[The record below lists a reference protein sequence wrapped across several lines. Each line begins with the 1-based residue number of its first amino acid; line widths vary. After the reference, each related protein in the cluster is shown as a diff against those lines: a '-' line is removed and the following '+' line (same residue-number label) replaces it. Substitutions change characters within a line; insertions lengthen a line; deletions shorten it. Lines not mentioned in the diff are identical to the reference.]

1 MTTQIKPPPPPPK
14 TYISEAP
21 KPPKRFF
28 LWWLFKHPLVL
39 ISAIVHGVI
48 LATPVPLETKV
59 EQPKIKDIPVTKTVS
74 LKRTKV
80 KPKSKTKPKPKP
92 RIQRAP
98 VTPRPLPVLPPSP
111 KPPETEKPK
120 PEQKTDSKDQTTE
133 KQEPKDSESQSSESD
148 PKKES
153 DLNAKNQET
162 DTPPAPP
169 IENEEVET
177 IFEELDQELINAEV
191 ESEFDYIPSPDE
203 FPEPEKFFTTESIK
217 AFDIVKNPNLTALG
231 AIINSPRY
239 YRLKEPDEVLASFPT
254 IPAFKSASQPQ
265 KIGEYGGGPV
275 YEFKVEDKTYYV
287 NLVKSVKK
295 LSKATFVIFWRA
307 DPNNLSNPEP
317 GTS

>member
-1 MTTQIKPPPPPPK
+1 MTTQIKPPPTPPK
-14 TYISEAP
+14 TYIPEAP

-39 ISAIVHGVI
+39 ISAMVHGAI
-48 LATPVPLETKV
+48 LATPVSLETKV
-59 EQPKIKDIPVTKTVS
+59 EQPKIKDIPITKTVS

-80 KPKSKTKPKPKP
+80 KSKPKPKPKPKP

-98 VTPRPLPVLPPSP
+98 VTPRPLPVLPDSP
-111 KPPETEKPK
+111 KPPEIERLK
-120 PEQKTDSKDQTTE
+120 PEQKPGSKDQTTE
-133 KQEPKDSESQSSESD
+133 KQDPKDSESQSSDSE
-148 PKKES
+148 PKNDS

-169 IENEEVET
+169 IESEEVET
-177 IFEELDQELINAEV
+177 IFGELDQALINSEV
-191 ESEFDYIPSPDE
+191 ESDFDYIPGPEE
-203 FPEPEKFFTTESIK
+203 FPEPEKFFTPESIK
-217 AFDIVKNPNLTALG
+217 AFDFKNPKLAALG

-254 IPAFKSASQPQ
+254 IPAFKSASQPK

-275 YEFKVEDKTYYV
+275 YEFKVDDKTYYV
-287 NLVKSVKK
+287 SLVKSVKK

-307 DPNNLSNPEP
+307 DPNNLSKPDQ